1 MYKLKKIQ
9 IIAFLIAVCLLVGFL
24 ITPPVW
30 RLKNGPITIN
40 MWRFKGKEEVRVGP
54 GEDGW
59 TPYEEIS
66 MDLINAVVVSEDAHF
81 FKHSGI
87 DPKAIWESMKLNY
100 EKGKIVRGGSTI
112 TQQTIKLAFLGSEKT
127 YFRKIR
133 EVLGALVAEKTLSKN
148 EIITWYT
155 NLVNFGPGIYGVK
168 AAAHDYFDTYPI
180 LLTIQE
186 SAHLA
191 TVLPG
196 PSIWS
201 KSLKEKRLTEYG
213 RRRYKKIILEMYRQG
228 YITKELWESA
238 TNTGNF
244 GNPVNYGEPK
254 DEE

>member
-1 MYKLKKIQ
+1 MFKLKKLHITL
-9 IIAFLIAVCLLVGFL
+9 FFTLFCLLLVYF

-30 RLKNGPITIN
+30 TLKNGPIKTN
-40 MWRFKGKEEVRVGP
+40 MWRFKGKESVWVGP
-54 GEDGW
+54 GENNW

-66 MDLINAVVVSEDAHF
+66 MHLIHAVIVSEDARF
-81 FKHSGI
+81 FSHNGI
-87 DPKAIWESMKLNY
+87 DLNAIWESMKLNM

-112 TQQTIKLAFLGSEKT
+112 TQQTVKLAFLSSEKT
-127 YFRKIR
+127 YFRKIQ
-133 EVLGALVAEKTLSKN
+133 EVIGALIVEQVLSKN

-168 AAAHDYFDTYPI
+168 SAANDYFDTYPI

-191 TVLPG
+191 AVLPG

-201 KSLKEKRLTEYG
+201 KSLKEKSLTDFG
-213 RRRYKKIILEMYRQG
+213 RRRYKQIILEMYRQG

-244 GNPVNYGEPK
+244 GNPVNYGESK
-254 DEE
+254 DE